1 LLNLIG
7 FFRYISFTINIEL
20 ETLKAGMISPM
31 KIIGSIILIHLLFC
45 CRPDSFRDKAVS
57 NSRLGQPTERV
68 FTRTFK
74 DTIPNV
80 DSTFMMFWTGTLDKR
95 LFTEIHY
102 SKHTDQRA
110 YLFLYTR
117 DFFGKTIDSCKLSAG
132 TFSLGKPLIEV
143 SSERSITVID
153 SIKWPLS
160 PYWIEIESAS
170 GERVMAEC
178 HPDTIVC
185 CNEVV
190 FKIGND
196 GRISSSDP
204 NGLFRL
210 IK

>member
-1 LLNLIG
+1 M
-7 FFRYISFTINIEL
+7 L
-20 ETLKAGMISPM
+20 ETLKAGLISPM
-31 KIIGSIILIHLLFC
+31 KIIGSIILIHILFS
-45 CRPDSFRDKAVS
+45 CRLDSFRDKEIS
-57 NSRLGQPTERV
+57 NSRLGQPTDRV

-80 DSTFMMFWTGTLDKR
+80 DSTFMMFWTGTLDKK

-102 SKHTDQRA
+102 SKQTDERA

-143 SSERSITVID
+143 SSARYITVID

-160 PYWIEIESAS
+160 PYGIENESAS

-190 FKIGND
+190 FKIKPN
-196 GRISSSDP
+196 GRISSTNP
-204 NGLFRL
+204 LGVLRHF
-210 IK
+210 